1 VHTHTYQYKLSTPV
15 PDSTPP
21 EHRPNTE
28 DRSGAWDRLEKLIA
42 EVDGGE

>member
-1 VHTHTYQYKLSTPV
+1 MRPHSRQHQLTTPV

-28 DRSGAWDRLEKLIA
+28 DAPGAWDHVEL
-42 EVDGGE
+42 DD